1 MLFLKVGI
9 EWKIFSLHHLIGFM
23 GGLQVNRLVFTSQ
36 KRKKKTGHSSSLFS
50 VFFFFYFFSFL
61 INVKNSVLRD
71 RFYHFIGQDFSISNP
86 ILLADQYHFHE
97 YSFDVLVISDPFFSQ
112 NLLLDF
118 L

>member
-1 MLFLKVGI
+1 MLFLKEGI

-36 KRKKKTGHSSSLFS
+36 KRKKRLVILP
-50 VFFFFYFFSFL
+50 VFFPFFIYFFSFL
-61 INVKNSVLRD
+61 INVKKSVFQG
-71 RFYHFIGQDFSISNP
+71 RFHHFIGQDFSISNP

-97 YSFDVLVISDPFFSQ
+97 YSFDVLVISDPFFLQ
-112 NLLLDF
+112 NILLDF

>member
-1 MLFLKVGI
+1 MLFLKEGI

-23 GGLQVNRLVFTSQ
+23 GGLQVNRLVLTSQ
-36 KRKKKTGHSSSLFS
+36 KRKNRLVILP
-50 VFFFFYFFSFL
+50 VFFPFFFIYFFSFL
-61 INVKNSVLRD
+61 INVKKSIFQG

-97 YSFDVLVISDPFFSQ
+97 YSFDVLVISDPFFLQ

>member
-1 MLFLKVGI
+1 MLFLKEGI

-23 GGLQVNRLVFTSQ
+23 GGLQVNRLVLTSQ
-36 KRKKKTGHSSSLFS
+36 KRKKDWS
-50 VFFFFYFFSFL
+50 FFQSFFRFFYLFFSFL
-61 INVKNSVLRD
+61 INVKKSIFQG

-97 YSFDVLVISDPFFSQ
+97 YSFDVLVISDPFFLQ

>member
-1 MLFLKVGI
+1 MFFLKEGI

-23 GGLQVNRLVFTSQ
+23 GGLQVNRLVLTSQ

-50 VFFFFYFFSFL
+50 VFFIYFFSFL
-61 INVKNSVLRD
+61 INVKKSVFQG

-97 YSFDVLVISDPFFSQ
+97 YSFDVLVISDPFFLQ

>member
-1 MLFLKVGI
+1 
-9 EWKIFSLHHLIGFM
+9 M
-23 GGLQVNRLVFTSQ
+23 GGLQVNSLVFTSQ
-36 KRKKKTGHSSSLFS
+36 KRKKTTGHSSSLFS
-50 VFFFFYFFSFL
+50 VFFIYFFSFL
-61 INVKNSVLRD
+61 INVKNSILRD

>member
-1 MLFLKVGI
+1 MLFLKEGI

-50 VFFFFYFFSFL
+50 VFFIYFFSFL
-61 INVKNSVLRD
+61 INVKKSVFRG
-71 RFYHFIGQDFSISNP
+71 RFYHFISQDFSISNP

-97 YSFDVLVISDPFFSQ
+97 YSFDVLVISDPFFLQ

>member
-1 MLFLKVGI
+1 MLFLKEGI

-36 KRKKKTGHSSSLFS
+36 KRKKDWP
-50 VFFFFYFFSFL
+50 FFQSFFRFFIYFFSFL
-61 INVKNSVLRD
+61 INVKNSVFRG

-97 YSFDVLVISDPFFSQ
+97 YSFDVLVISDPFFLQ

>member
-1 MLFLKVGI
+1 MFFLKEGI

-23 GGLQVNRLVFTSQ
+23 GGLQVNSLVFTSQ
-36 KRKKKTGHSSSLFS
+36 KRKKRLSILP
-50 VFFFFYFFSFL
+50 VFFPFFFIYFFSFL

-97 YSFDVLVISDPFFSQ
+97 YSFDILVISDPFFPQ

>member
-1 MLFLKVGI
+1 MFFLKEGI

-23 GGLQVNRLVFTSQ
+23 GGLQVNSLVFASQ
-36 KRKKKTGHSSSLFS
+36 KRKKRLSILP
-50 VFFFFYFFSFL
+50 VFFPFFFIYFFSFL

-97 YSFDVLVISDPFFSQ
+97 YSFDVLVISDPFFPQ